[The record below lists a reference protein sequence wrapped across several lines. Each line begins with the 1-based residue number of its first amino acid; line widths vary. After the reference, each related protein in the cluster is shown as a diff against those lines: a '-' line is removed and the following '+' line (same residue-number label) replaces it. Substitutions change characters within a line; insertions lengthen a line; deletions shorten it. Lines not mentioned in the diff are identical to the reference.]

1 MKRVFVFSDMQFDTI
16 ELRVEDKWQSY
27 TGWPRIFEAAAGYD
41 MPELV
46 PWDFAESLC
55 PSDKV
60 QMAPMPGSAPGT
72 AAEDGTT
79 LVCNT

>member
-1 MKRVFVFSDMQFDTI
+1 MMKRVFVTL

-27 TGWPRIFEAAAGYD
+27 TRWSKTFEAAAGYD
-41 MPELV
+41 VPEFVL
-46 PWDFAESLC
+46 WDLAKSLC

-60 QMAPMPGSAPGT
+60 QMAFTPGSAPGT